1 MSDFQIHAGPS
12 AAQSPAPNG
21 SLTGQRRATWA
32 DRTLTDGRD
41 HRRKSMGGSTDHTCR
56 NDRTIAGMVTPKTVL
71 AAALTAS
78 LALAACGGSDDAA
91 PTTEAPASDA
101 QPDAGGGQSDT
112 EASGIQ
118 VVSAADAAATID
130 DPPADLVILD
140 VRTPEEFDEGHIDG
154 ATMLDFY
161 EPDFADQLATLDPE
175 VPYVLY
181 CRSGNRSSQA
191 RTIMAEL
198 GFTTVDD
205 VDGGI
210 LAWQS
215 AGLPVVTP

>member
-1 MSDFQIHAGPS
+1 MVRTQIV
-12 AAQSPAPNG
+12 
-21 SLTGQRRATWA
+21 LT
-32 DRTLTDGRD
+32 
-41 HRRKSMGGSTDHTCR
+41 
-56 NDRTIAGMVTPKTVL
+56 
-71 AAALTAS
+71 AALGAS
-78 LALAACGGSDDAA
+78 LALSACGGSDTTAPVTAPLTVEATDGTSDAA
-91 PTTEAPASDA
+91 QPA
-101 QPDAGGGQSDT
+101 AGVR
-112 EASGIQ
+112 
-118 VVSAADAAATID
+118 VVSATDAAATID
-130 DPPADLVILD
+130 AAPADLVILD
-140 VRTPEEFDEGHIDG
+140 VRTPEEFDEGHIAG

-161 EPDFADQLATLDPE
+161 RPDFAEQLATLDPD

-191 RTIMAEL
+191 RTLMAEL